1 MASGRHRRARSVILP
16 ADTRGVFPRT
26 VKRTIGM
33 TPKQSGR
40 LIAIVADVFQLPE
53 MS

>member
-16 ADTRGVFPRT
+16 ADTLGVFPRT

-33 TPKQSGR
+33 TPETIRQAHR
-40 LIAIVADVFQLPE
+40 YCR
-53 MS
+53 